1 MNQESM
7 LKREYQSEQDWLKDI
22 FRKSNSLGSRNRA
35 ETSLR
40 VFDMWCKYKLEIPD
54 PDISD
59 LEMEYQ
65 KTMKGLFSKDNSE
78 NGKLRWQAGLE
89 LEKAIKAR
97 FDPIY
102 AQARAQIISKYTDWF
117 EQNRVDVQSICT
129 SLNKFVAFCGEEH
142 PEIRVTRHASFKAKQ
157 GGTIRGYFSDIK
169 HYLRKCHGV
178 RITTDDVKDFISFP
192 KDLKQAREPI
202 ELETLKLLLE
212 YSPPERRALYYVLL
226 TSGMRDGEGLSLKR
240 SNFNVNVRPI
250 EIHLRAE
257 DTKGNEARDT
267 YISEEAWERVKP
279 IYDRTEEG
287 QYLFHDYNAEEYKIK
302 AVRDQSRFFDRLR
315 KKIAEKTKDKLPC
328 DEFPEGTGILKHYEK
343 SNRYVVQIHAF
354 RAWFMT
360 KASLKHGDIYSHA
373 LSGHASYLKQYERI
387 PKKQRPKMY
396 LELEKDLLLQS
407 AKIASEQFHEQEVA
421 ELQEA
426 MAEQQ
431 KQIEKLMR
439 VNSTTVNFDAT
450 RLGVTS

>member
-1 MNQESM
+1 MIRKNT
-7 LKREYQSEQDWLKDI
+7 LKREYQSEEDWLKDI
-22 FRKSNSLGSRNRA
+22 FNKSKSQGSRSRA
-35 ETSLR
+35 VTSLR
-40 VFDMWCKYKLEIPD
+40 VFDMWCKSKLEIPD
-54 PDISD
+54 PDTSD

-65 KTMKGLFSKDNSE
+65 KTMKGLFSKDNPE
-78 NGKLRWQAGLE
+78 NGKLRWKAGLE
-89 LEKAIKAR
+89 LEKAVQERFNPVYAKAR
-97 FDPIY
+97 
-102 AQARAQIISKYTDWF
+102 AEIISQFTAWF
-117 EQNRVDVQSICT
+117 EQDRADIQSICT
-129 SLNKFVAFCGEEH
+129 SLNKFVAFCNEEH
-142 PEIRVTRHASFKAKQ
+142 PEIKVTRHATFKAKQ
-157 GGTIRGYFSDIK
+157 GGTIRGYFSDVK

-202 ELETLKLLLE
+202 EIETLKLILE
-212 YSPPERRALYYVLL
+212 NTTPERRALYYVLL
-226 TSGMRDGEGLSLKR
+226 SSGMRDGEGLSLKR
-240 SNFNVNVRPI
+240 SNFNINVRPI
-250 EIHLRAE
+250 EVHLRAE

-287 QYLFHDYNAEEYKIK
+287 KYLFHHYSADEYKIK
-302 AVRDQSRFFDRLR
+302 AVLDQSRFFDRLR
-315 KKIAEKTKDKLPC
+315 KKIAEKTKDKQPC
-328 DEFPEGTGILKHYEK
+328 EEFPEGTGILKHYEK

-407 AKIASEQFHEQEVA
+407 AKIASEQFHEQEVIDLK
-421 ELQEA
+421 ES
-426 MAEQQ
+426 MAQQQ

-439 VNSTTVNFDAT
+439 DKSATVQFDAT
-450 RLGVTS
+450 KYGVTS